1 MFIQEDK
8 DTKPSALPDQQDETV
23 FDVAGKPPAFLDR
36 IQIKVKLEEIKVN
49 HFIQLCMYIHTQ
61 YRSLE
66 KFSVKTFSSVM

>member
-8 DTKPSALPDQQDETV
+8 DTKPSALPDQQDETG

-66 KFSVKTFSSVM
+66 KFSVKIFSSVM